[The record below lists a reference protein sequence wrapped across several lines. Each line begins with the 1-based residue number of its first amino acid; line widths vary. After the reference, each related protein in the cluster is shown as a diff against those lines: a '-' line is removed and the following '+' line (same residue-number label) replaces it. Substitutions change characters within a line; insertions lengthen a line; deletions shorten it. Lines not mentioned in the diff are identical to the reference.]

1 MSPPPHQIHTTTT
14 THPPTARPRAAAL
27 AGTHWLGHADI
38 RVNGLAP
45 GYFATEMN
53 ADFFETPRGKQ
64 YIADSFV

>member
-1 MSPPPHQIHTTTT
+1 M
-14 THPPTARPRAAAL
+14 RAAAR
-27 AGTHWLGHADI
+27 AGTHWPGHADI